1 MKQTTVSMMNA
12 LVVDS
17 YGDPRN
23 ARIAEVETPKAKD
36 GQLLVRIHAAGVN
49 PFDYKLITGMAKDWM
64 PLTFP
69 YIPGMDG
76 AGIVADVG
84 AGVQGWRSGDALL
97 AQFPHGTFAQ
107 YALISAKDKKLA
119 RKPDALD
126 FEHAAAIP
134 EAGLTAKT
142 MVQAAGIHEGQKVL
156 IVGASGGLGLFA
168 TQLAKAE
175 GARVIATGTAADA
188 DYLRHLGADDTVDY
202 KSGDTIAQTLSRYPD
217 GIDVVLD
224 VISTGDAVVRDAE
237 VLRAGGTIVSSL
249 GGPSQNAFPA
259 GVTVRYIQLT
269 AQDGDL
275 EELAR
280 RAADGTLNVEIGQIY
295 DLSQAAQALAD
306 LSDHAK
312 HTRGKLVVRVP

>member
-1 MKQTTVSMMNA
+1 MKQVTVSTMKGVVVNDYGPPENA
-12 LVVDS
+12 HVAD
-17 YGDPRN
+17 
-23 ARIAEVETPKAKD
+23 VEIPKVKD

-49 PFDYKLITGMAKDWM
+49 PFDYKLIMGMAKAWV

-76 AGIVADVG
+76 AGVVAEVG
-84 AGVQGWRSGDALL
+84 TGVQGWQQGDALL

-119 RKPDALD
+119 KKPDALD
-126 FEHAAAIP
+126 FERAAAMP

-142 MVQAAGIHEGQKVL
+142 MLRAGGVRQGQTVL
-156 IVGASGGLGLFA
+156 IVGASGGIGLFA
-168 TQLAKAE
+168 TQLAKAG
-175 GARVIATGTAADA
+175 GAQVIATGAAADA
-188 DYLRHLGADDTVDY
+188 DYLRRLGADDVIDY
-202 KSGDTIAQTLSRYPD
+202 KSGDTIAQTRSRHAD
-217 GIDVVLD
+217 GVDVVLD
-224 VISTGDAVVRDAE
+224 VINTGDALIRDAE

-249 GGPSQNAFPA
+249 GGPKQDAFPP
-259 GVTVRYIQLT
+259 GVTVHYIQQT

-275 EELAR
+275 EDLAR
-280 RAADGTLNVEIGQIY
+280 RAADGTLRVEIGQSY

-306 LSDHAK
+306 LVDPTK